1 MRQALNSNPRVQLAV
16 FGIGAVVLVLMLMS
30 SLGGRG
36 GSGASTTTPST
47 AAATTPTTAT
57 TATPDAAAT
66 TPATPAPAAPAVPAV
81 PPTQAAAPPADA
93 GASSGLLPSAG
104 LPKDVLVAYAKNEAI
119 ALLVIDPKSF
129 PDKQVRKYT
138 EALRG
143 DKGTQVFIVKA
154 KDIADYA
161 RITQGVAVDRTPA
174 LVVIRP
180 AQPHRWGPDCGRRR
194 RFPRLRKRQDGTRG
208 RPLQRA
214 NGAFLPEVIR
224 TARAQRGRVLRFDLP

>member
-16 FGIGAVVLVLMLMS
+16 FGVGAVVLVLMLMS

-36 GSGASTTTPST
+36 GSGDTSTTPST

-66 TPATPAPAAPAVPAV
+66 PATPATPAPAPATAAAPPA
-81 PPTQAAAPPADA
+81 TQATAPPADA

-104 LPKDVLVAYAKNEAI
+104 LPKDVLVAYAKNEPI

-129 PDKQVRKYT
+129 PDKQVKKYT
-138 EALRG
+138 EALSG
-143 DKGTQVFIVKA
+143 DKGTKVFIVQA

-180 AQPHRWGPDCGRRR
+180 RNRTDGVPTALVAEGFRGSASVKTALEDALYNGPTE
-194 RFPRLRKRQDGTRG
+194 PSYPK
-208 RPLQRA
+208 
-214 NGAFLPEVIR
+214 
-224 TARAQRGRVLRFDLP
+224 

>member
-36 GSGASTTTPST
+36 GSGASTTTPTT

-57 TATPDAAAT
+57 PAAAAT
-66 TPATPAPAAPAVPAV
+66 TPATAPAPVPATAAP
-81 PPTQAAAPPADA
+81 PTDAAAPPADA

-104 LPKDVLVAYAKNEAI
+104 LPKDVLVAYAKNEPI

-129 PDKQVRKYT
+129 PDKQVKKYT
-138 EALRG
+138 KALRG
-143 DKGTQVFIVKA
+143 DKGTKVFIVQA

-180 AQPHRWGPDCGRRR
+180 RNRTDGVPTAVVAEGFRGSGSVKTALEDALYNGPTE
-194 RFPRLRKRQDGTRG
+194 PSYPK
-208 RPLQRA
+208 
-214 NGAFLPEVIR
+214 
-224 TARAQRGRVLRFDLP
+224 